1 VYWQDSWK
9 LRPTFT
15 VNYGLRYE
23 LDRHNHPLARVFAGF
38 VSVSSANENEGY
50 QPAGAWAWTITSPMG
65 SAPALVTL
73 HQGGTVSVSTASM
86 FKAGFSYS
94 SPGHG
99 MWERTGPKSFGGMT
113 LYMLYDDTGMQNGFM
128 RARTA
133 LSFADDPDHIEG
145 LMYIDY
151 CNGCTD
157 PLSDEVNWVPTTP
170 ILVNVSGTR
179 IQRVEVPE

>member
-1 VYWQDSWK
+1 MSTISRK
-9 LRPTFT
+9 CLILPAIAI
-15 VNYGLRYE
+15 
-23 LDRHNHPLARVFAGF
+23 LALVHAGF

-65 SAPALVTL
+65 STPALVTL

-86 FKAGFSYS
+86 FQPGTGYY

-99 MWERTGPKSFGGMT
+99 VWERTGPRSFGGIT
-113 LYMLYDDTGMQNGFM
+113 LYMIYDKDGNQSGFM

-133 LSFADDPDHIEG
+133 LNFSYDPDHIEG
-145 LMYIDY
+145 LMYLDK
-151 CNGCTD
+151 CTGCTD
-157 PLSDEVNWVPTTP
+157 PLSEDASWTP
-170 ILVNVSGTR
+170 PISVNVSGTR